1 MIPAGGDRLGDVA
14 PGAQQLL
21 GFCDE
26 VVEVQHVAV
35 RQPHGVFAVQA
46 RVLRR
51 QPIILDAVAAEPV
64 QERPALLERHVEPAQ
79 NHLLVL
85 LVGDAEPRPQAR
97 RLRVLAQ
104 QGETQ
109 RVDRAPRD
117 RVATVPQR
125 VLQPEGDLLRRP
137 IRERHRADAL
147 GRDTQRADE
156 MIDTGDEAE
165 RLPRA
170 RARDHED
177 GPRRRF
183 NGEPLPRER
192 IEGHARNLPI
202 SYIAHPHSRGIA
214 VTLPEPN
221 PLPDDSWAVDERS
234 LKLFVDQL
242 QEPPAD
248 RAWYEL
254 RREAERIAL
263 VPGFDRLITLDANAI
278 KELPHQIDVAQRV
291 LRDMG
296 GRAILADEV
305 GLGKTIEASII
316 YKELAIRGLARRVLI
331 LTPASL
337 VGQWQGELE
346 EKFFERFDTPT
357 EADDWQRIT
366 KAIISHDRAR
376 SRRHAEEI
384 LRHRWDLVIVDE
396 AHKVKSHRG
405 ATYRF
410 IEKIE
415 RDFILLLTATPLQ
428 NDLRELY
435 NLITLLRPGQL
446 GTWQE
451 FKAEHLVSG
460 DHRQPRDA
468 EALRALTH
476 AVMIRTRRSSVA
488 LDLNLPPRRPRHPEV
503 KLTRAEADL
512 YERTTEFLR
521 RLYRE
526 GFIKPVEQEEA
537 EDGKRRRQPT
547 KKGILQL
554 ALIHLR
560 QRLCSS
566 ARALAES
573 LQHLGEA
580 ERISPEYRAIARQL
594 AQRAQRIK
602 THAKLDV
609 LTKLL
614 KETPDRVVV
623 FSDHRPTI
631 QLIEER
637 VKQLGRKPIVYWGAH
652 STAER
657 DTRIRDFHQ
666 DPRSVLI
673 ATRAGSEGR
682 NLQFCNVLVN
692 YDLPWNPMVV
702 EERIGRLHRIG
713 QTREVHIVNLAAAG
727 TIESYIL
734 QLLDQKIK
742 LFELV
747 VGELDLILGEFGGA
761 QKFEGRLA
769 KEWLAAESEADF
781 ARRVEAIGVDIEQSS
796 AVGKDQEALN
806 SLIAPDDN
814 ALRLERRF
822 QTLSVP
828 GRLRLGLGTSQL
840 VKAAGWDA
848 KRHRLGVHVTELLE
862 ALESIEP
869 IGGVTIPQPA
879 GSHPEYGE
887 LVRLTGLTSAGRAIT
902 LVARVDRLPLVLV
915 DIEVE
920 AA

>member
-1 MIPAGGDRLGDVA
+1 
-14 PGAQQLL
+14 
-21 GFCDE
+21 
-26 VVEVQHVAV
+26 
-35 RQPHGVFAVQA
+35 
-46 RVLRR
+46 
-51 QPIILDAVAAEPV
+51 
-64 QERPALLERHVEPAQ
+64 
-79 NHLLVL
+79 
-85 LVGDAEPRPQAR
+85 
-97 RLRVLAQ
+97 
-104 QGETQ
+104 
-109 RVDRAPRD
+109 
-117 RVATVPQR
+117 
-125 VLQPEGDLLRRP
+125 
-137 IRERHRADAL
+137 
-147 GRDTQRADE
+147 
-156 MIDTGDEAE
+156 
-165 RLPRA
+165 
-170 RARDHED
+170 
-177 GPRRRF
+177 
-183 NGEPLPRER
+183 
-192 IEGHARNLPI
+192 
-202 SYIAHPHSRGIA
+202 
-214 VTLPEPN
+214 VTLPH
-221 PLPDDSWAVDERS
+221 PLPSTDDSWAVDDRS
-234 LKLFVDQL
+234 LKLFVEALKQ
-242 QEPPAD
+242 PPAE

-305 GLGKTIEASII
+305 GLGKTIEASLI
-316 YKELAIRGLARRVLI
+316 YKELAVRGLARRTLI

-346 EKFFERFDTPT
+346 EKFFERFEAPT
-357 EADDWQRIT
+357 DPAEWQRGTIT
-366 KAIISHDRAR
+366 RAIISHDRAR

-405 ATYRF
+405 ATYQF

-451 FKAEHLVSG
+451 FKTEHLVSG
-460 DHRQPRDA
+460 DHRQPRDP

-476 AVMIRTRRSSVA
+476 EVMIRTRRSSVA
-488 LDLNLPPRRPRHPEV
+488 LDLDLPPRRPRHPEV

-512 YERTTEFLR
+512 YQRTTDFLR

-526 GFIKPVEQEEA
+526 GFVQPVEAEES
-537 EDGKRRRQPT
+537 EDEAPRRRTT

-554 ALIHLR
+554 AVIHLR

-566 ARALAES
+566 SRALAES
-573 LQHLGEA
+573 LAHLAES
-580 ERISPEYRAIARQL
+580 ERISPEYRNIAKQL
-594 AQRAQRIK
+594 AKRAQGIK

-614 KETPDRVVV
+614 KETPDRLVI

-631 QLIEER
+631 ELIEER
-637 VKQLGRKPIVYWGAH
+637 VKKLGRQPIVYWGAH

-657 DTRIRDFHQ
+657 DKRIRAFH
-666 DPRSVLI
+666 DDRRSVLI

-702 EERIGRLHRIG
+702 EQRIGRLHRIG
-713 QTREVHIVNLAAAG
+713 QKREVHIVNLAAAG

-747 VGELDLILGEFGGA
+747 VGELDVILGEFGGA

-769 KEWLAAESEADF
+769 EEWLAAESEEDF
-781 ARRVEAIGVDIEQSS
+781 ARRVETLGADIEKSS
-796 AVGKDQEALN
+796 AVGKEQEALN

-814 ALRLERRF
+814 AMRLERRF
-822 QTLSVP
+822 GTLSVP
-828 GRLRLGLGTSQL
+828 GRLRLGLGTSQV

-848 KRHRLGVHVTELLE
+848 KRLKLGLHIRDVLE

-869 IGGVTIPQPA
+869 IGGVTTEQPA

-902 LVARVDRLPLVLV
+902 LVAQVARLPLMLV
-915 DIEVE
+915 DIAVDT
-920 AA
+920 A

>member
-1 MIPAGGDRLGDVA
+1 M
-14 PGAQQLL
+14 
-21 GFCDE
+21 
-26 VVEVQHVAV
+26 
-35 RQPHGVFAVQA
+35 
-46 RVLRR
+46 
-51 QPIILDAVAAEPV
+51 
-64 QERPALLERHVEPAQ
+64 
-79 NHLLVL
+79 
-85 LVGDAEPRPQAR
+85 
-97 RLRVLAQ
+97 
-104 QGETQ
+104 
-109 RVDRAPRD
+109 
-117 RVATVPQR
+117 
-125 VLQPEGDLLRRP
+125 
-137 IRERHRADAL
+137 
-147 GRDTQRADE
+147 
-156 MIDTGDEAE
+156 
-165 RLPRA
+165 
-170 RARDHED
+170 
-177 GPRRRF
+177 
-183 NGEPLPRER
+183 
-192 IEGHARNLPI
+192 
-202 SYIAHPHSRGIA
+202 
-214 VTLPEPN
+214 TLPN
-221 PLPDDSWAVDERS
+221 PLPQPDASWVVDERS
-234 LKLFVDQL
+234 LTLFVEKL
-242 QEPPAD
+242 KEPPAE

-305 GLGKTIEASII
+305 GLGKTIEASLI
-316 YKELAIRGLARRVLI
+316 YKELAIRGLARRALI

-357 EADDWQRIT
+357 EPDDWPHVT

-396 AHKVKSHRG
+396 AHKVKSQRG
-405 ATYRF
+405 ATYQF
-410 IEKIE
+410 IERIE

-460 DHRQPRDA
+460 DHRQPRD
-468 EALRALTH
+468 
-476 AVMIRTRRSSVA
+476 
-488 LDLNLPPRRPRHPEV
+488 PEV

-526 GFIKPVEQEEA
+526 GFIQPAEQEET
-537 EDGKRRRQPT
+537 EDGKRRRRPT

-554 ALIHLR
+554 AVIHLR

-580 ERISPEYRAIARQL
+580 ERISPAYRAIARQL

-614 KETPDRVVV
+614 QETPDRVVV

-652 STAER
+652 STTER

-682 NLQFCNVLVN
+682 NLQFCNVLGN

-702 EERIGRLHRIG
+702 EQRIGRLHRIG
-713 QTREVHIVNLAAAG
+713 QTREVHIVNLVAAG
-727 TIESYIL
+727 TIEAYIL
-734 QLLDQKIK
+734 QLLDRKIK

-769 KEWLAAESEADF
+769 EEWLAAENEADF
-781 ARRVEAIGVDIEQSS
+781 ARRVEVLGADIATSSGVAKE
-796 AVGKDQEALN
+796 QEALN

-814 ALRLERRF
+814 AMRLERRF
-822 QTLSVP
+822 GTLSVP
-828 GRLRLGLGTSQL
+828 GRLRLGLGTSQV
-840 VKAAGWDA
+840 VKAAGWDQ
-848 KRHRLGVHVTELLE
+848 KRLKLGLHVTDVLE

-869 IGGVTIPQPA
+869 VGGATTTHPA
-879 GSHPEYGE
+879 GRHPKYGD

-902 LVARVDRLPLVLV
+902 LVAQVDRLPLALV
-915 DIEVE
+915 DIE
-920 AA
+920 ADA

>member
-1 MIPAGGDRLGDVA
+1 
-14 PGAQQLL
+14 
-21 GFCDE
+21 
-26 VVEVQHVAV
+26 
-35 RQPHGVFAVQA
+35 
-46 RVLRR
+46 
-51 QPIILDAVAAEPV
+51 
-64 QERPALLERHVEPAQ
+64 
-79 NHLLVL
+79 
-85 LVGDAEPRPQAR
+85 
-97 RLRVLAQ
+97 
-104 QGETQ
+104 
-109 RVDRAPRD
+109 
-117 RVATVPQR
+117 
-125 VLQPEGDLLRRP
+125 
-137 IRERHRADAL
+137 
-147 GRDTQRADE
+147 
-156 MIDTGDEAE
+156 
-165 RLPRA
+165 
-170 RARDHED
+170 
-177 GPRRRF
+177 
-183 NGEPLPRER
+183 
-192 IEGHARNLPI
+192 
-202 SYIAHPHSRGIA
+202 
-214 VTLPEPN
+214 VTLPN
-221 PLPDDSWAVDERS
+221 PQPDDSWAVDERS
-234 LKLFVDQL
+234 LKLFVDALKQ
-242 QEPPAD
+242 PPAE
-248 RAWYEL
+248 RAWYDL

-316 YKELAIRGLARRVLI
+316 YKELAIRGLARRALI

-346 EKFFERFDTPT
+346 EKFFERFETPT
-357 EADDWQRIT
+357 DADDWQRVT

-405 ATYRF
+405 ATYQF

-451 FKAEHLVSG
+451 FKSEHLVSG
-460 DHRQPRDA
+460 DHRQPRDP

-476 AVMIRTRRSSVA
+476 EVMIRTRRSSVVDD
-488 LDLNLPPRRPRHPEV
+488 LDLPPRRPRHPEV

-512 YERTTEFLR
+512 YGRTTEFLR
-521 RLYRE
+521 QLYRE
-526 GFIKPVEQEEA
+526 GFIEPVEQEA
-537 EDGKRRRQPT
+537 ADDGMLRRRRT

-554 ALIHLR
+554 AVIHLR

-566 ARALAES
+566 SRALAES
-573 LQHLGEA
+573 LAHLAES
-580 ERISPEYRAIARQL
+580 ERISPAYRTIAKQL
-594 AQRAQRIK
+594 AKRAAGIK

-609 LTKLL
+609 LSKLL
-614 KETPDRVVV
+614 KETPDRLVV

-637 VKQLGRKPIVYWGAH
+637 VKKVGRQPIVYWGAH
-652 STAER
+652 STADR
-657 DTRIRDFHQ
+657 DKRIRAFHE
-666 DPRSVLI
+666 DERSVLI

-702 EERIGRLHRIG
+702 EQRIGRLHRIG

-761 QKFEGRLA
+761 QEFEGRLA
-769 KEWLAAESEADF
+769 KEWLAAESEEDF
-781 ARRVEAIGVDIEQSS
+781 ARRVETMGADIEKSS
-796 AVGKDQEALN
+796 AAGKEQEELN

-814 ALRLERRF
+814 AMRLARRF
-822 QTLSVP
+822 ETLSVP
-828 GRLRLGLGTSQL
+828 GRLRLGLGTSQV
-840 VKAAGWDA
+840 VKAPGWDA
-848 KRHRLGVHVTELLE
+848 KRRRLGVHVTALLE

-869 IGGVTIPQPA
+869 IGGVTTQQPA
-879 GSHPEYGE
+879 GSHPEYGV

-902 LVARVDRLPLVLV
+902 LVAQVDRLPLALV
-915 DIEVE
+915 DIEAD

>member
-1 MIPAGGDRLGDVA
+1 M
-14 PGAQQLL
+14 
-21 GFCDE
+21 
-26 VVEVQHVAV
+26 
-35 RQPHGVFAVQA
+35 
-46 RVLRR
+46 
-51 QPIILDAVAAEPV
+51 
-64 QERPALLERHVEPAQ
+64 
-79 NHLLVL
+79 
-85 LVGDAEPRPQAR
+85 
-97 RLRVLAQ
+97 
-104 QGETQ
+104 
-109 RVDRAPRD
+109 
-117 RVATVPQR
+117 
-125 VLQPEGDLLRRP
+125 
-137 IRERHRADAL
+137 
-147 GRDTQRADE
+147 
-156 MIDTGDEAE
+156 
-165 RLPRA
+165 
-170 RARDHED
+170 
-177 GPRRRF
+177 
-183 NGEPLPRER
+183 
-192 IEGHARNLPI
+192 
-202 SYIAHPHSRGIA
+202 
-214 VTLPEPN
+214 TLPDPH
-221 PLPDDSWAVDERS
+221 PLPDDAWAVDERS
-234 LKLFVDQL
+234 LTLFVEKL
-242 QEPPAD
+242 KEPPAD

-305 GLGKTIEASII
+305 GLGKTIEASIVN
-316 YKELAIRGLARRVLI
+316 KELAVRGLARRALI

-346 EKFFERFDTPT
+346 EKFFERFETPT
-357 EADDWQRIT
+357 DPDDWPRVT

-405 ATYRF
+405 ATYQF

-451 FKAEHLVSG
+451 FKSEHLVSG
-460 DHRQPRDA
+460 DHRQPRDPA
-468 EALRALTH
+468 ALRALTH
-476 AVMIRTRRSSVA
+476 EVMIRTRRSSVVD
-488 LDLNLPPRRPRHPEV
+488 DLNLPPRRPRQPEV

-512 YERTTEFLR
+512 YQRTTDFLR

-526 GFIKPVEQEEA
+526 GFIQPAEQEET
-537 EDGKRRRQPT
+537 EDGAPRRRT

-609 LTKLL
+609 LTKVL

-631 QLIEER
+631 ELIAER

-702 EERIGRLHRIG
+702 EQRIGRLHRIG

-727 TIESYIL
+727 TIEAYIL

-769 KEWLAAESEADF
+769 EEWLAAENDADF
-781 ARRVEAIGVDIEQSS
+781 ARRVEGLGADIATSS
-796 AVGKDQEALN
+796 AVAKEQEALN

-814 ALRLERRF
+814 AMRLERRF
-822 QTLSVP
+822 GTLSVP
-828 GRLRLGLGTSQL
+828 GRLRLGLGTSQ
-840 VKAAGWDA
+840 VVRAPGWDG
-848 KRHRLGVHVTELLE
+848 KRLKLGLHLTDVLE

-869 IGGVTIPQPA
+869 VGGATIAHPA
-879 GSHPEYGE
+879 GRHPKYGD

-902 LVARVDRLPLVLV
+902 LVAQVDRLPLALV
-915 DIEVE
+915 DIE
-920 AA
+920 ADA

>member
-1 MIPAGGDRLGDVA
+1 MPES
-14 PGAQQLL
+14 PT
-21 GFCDE
+21 
-26 VVEVQHVAV
+26 
-35 RQPHGVFAVQA
+35 
-46 RVLRR
+46 VL
-51 QPIILDAVAAEPV
+51 
-64 QERPALLERHVEPAQ
+64 
-79 NHLLVL
+79 
-85 LVGDAEPRPQAR
+85 
-97 RLRVLAQ
+97 
-104 QGETQ
+104 
-109 RVDRAPRD
+109 
-117 RVATVPQR
+117 
-125 VLQPEGDLLRRP
+125 
-137 IRERHRADAL
+137 
-147 GRDTQRADE
+147 
-156 MIDTGDEAE
+156 
-165 RLPRA
+165 
-170 RARDHED
+170 
-177 GPRRRF
+177 
-183 NGEPLPRER
+183 PLPTPPAEDVW
-192 IEGHARNLPI
+192 
-202 SYIAHPHSRGIA
+202 S
-214 VTLPEPN
+214 
-221 PLPDDSWAVDERS
+221 VDEHS
-234 LKLFVDQL
+234 LEAFAKRL
-242 QEPPAD
+242 QAPPTD
-248 RAWYEL
+248 RAWHEL

-263 VPGFDRLITLDANAI
+263 VPGFERLITLDANAI
-278 KELPHQIDVAQRV
+278 KALPHQIDVAQRV
-291 LRDMG
+291 LRHMS

-346 EKFFERFDTPT
+346 QKFFERFDTPS
-357 EADDWQRIT
+357 EPDDWLNVT
-366 KAIISHDRAR
+366 KAIVSHDRAR

-405 ATYRF
+405 ATYQF

-451 FKAEHLVSG
+451 FKSEHLVSG
-460 DHRQPRDA
+460 DHRQPRDP

-476 AVMIRTRRSSVA
+476 EVMIRTRRSSVVDD
-488 LDLNLPPRRPRHPEV
+488 LDLPPRRPRHPEV

-512 YERTTEFLR
+512 YQRTTEFLR

-526 GFIKPVEQEEA
+526 GFIQPAEQEET
-537 EDGKRRRQPT
+537 EDGKRRRKPT
-547 KKGILQL
+547 GKGILQL
-554 ALIHLR
+554 AVIHLR

-573 LQHLGEA
+573 LAHLAEG
-580 ERISPEYRAIARQL
+580 ERISPEYHTIAKQL
-594 AQRAQRIK
+594 AKRAEGIK
-602 THAKLDV
+602 MHAKLDV

-614 KETPDRVVV
+614 RETPDRLVV

-637 VKQLGRKPIVYWGAH
+637 VKKLGRQPVVYWGAH
-652 STAER
+652 STTER
-657 DTRIRDFHQ
+657 DKRIRAFHE
-666 DPRSVLI
+666 DETSVLI

-702 EERIGRLHRIG
+702 EQRIGRLHRIG

-734 QLLDQKIK
+734 QLLDRKIK

-761 QKFEGRLA
+761 QQFEGRLA
-769 KEWLAAESEADF
+769 EEWLAAESEEDF
-781 ARRVEAIGVDIEQSS
+781 ARRVEAIGADIEQSS
-796 AVGKDQEALN
+796 AAGKEQERLN

-814 ALRLERRF
+814 AMRLERRF
-822 QTLSVP
+822 ETLSVP
-828 GRLRLGLGTSQL
+828 GRLRLGLGTSQV

-848 KRHRLGVHVTELLE
+848 RRHKLRVHVTEILE

-869 IGGVTIPQPA
+869 IAGVATTPQP
-879 GSHPEYGE
+879 GGTHPEYGE
-887 LVRLTGLTSAGRAIT
+887 LVKLTGLTSAGRAIT
-902 LVARVDRLPLVLV
+902 LVGQVERLPLTLV
-915 DIEVE
+915 DIAVD